1 MIFFIAML
9 TFFLEGKIIGMKPIK
24 QAFFLCKAF
33 LVFLNEDSLCASYLI
48 LNADF
53 FFFFCL
59 LGLPEMDANTHA
71 FHFSLY
77 ESKITI
83 LIHYLKGQS

>member
-48 LNADF
+48 LNVDF
-53 FFFFCL
+53 FFFFVSW
-59 LGLPEMDANTHA
+59 A
-71 FHFSLY
+71 FLRWML
-77 ESKITI
+77 I
-83 LIHYLKGQS
+83 LMLSIFPYMNQK

>member
-59 LGLPEMDANTHA
+59 LGLPEMDANTQLSI
-71 FHFSLY
+71 FPY
-77 ESKITI
+77 MNQK
-83 LIHYLKGQS
+83 